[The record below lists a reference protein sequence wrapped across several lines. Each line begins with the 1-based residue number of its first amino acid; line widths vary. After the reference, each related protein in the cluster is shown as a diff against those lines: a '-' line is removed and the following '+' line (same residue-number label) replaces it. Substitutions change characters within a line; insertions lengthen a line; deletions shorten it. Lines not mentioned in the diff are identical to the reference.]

1 MMTLEISFG
10 AFVGLGVFAGIVV
23 LGVAGGLTIRNKLR
37 NVSRQLF
44 GTESIV
50 DGLNRQAD
58 IAAETPKSV
67 SGMTRLMEP
76 QIMRD
81 FPDFNWS
88 EFKHRAENMLTSALL
103 AISSERPERLVDASE
118 EVKNQVLNIIA
129 DNQAAQ
135 VRVVYNNIKIHQTE
149 ISNYRKDKGNCIIVI
164 QSAVEYYHY
173 KVSGDHVTE
182 GSKERKVQTNYNV
195 EFLYVQDGGEKEFDN
210 AFTTTCPQC
219 GAPVRG
225 LGNMICEYC
234 GAHVVP
240 INTKVWSLHK
250 LYQVDYNHV

>member
-1 MMTLEISFG
+1 MITLEISFG

-129 DNQAAQ
+129 DNQAQ
-135 VRVVYNNIKIHQTE
+135 VREVYNNIKIHQTE

-182 GSKERKVQTNYNV
+182 GSKERKVQTKYNV
-195 EFLYVQDGGEKEFDN
+195 ELLYVQDGEEKEFDN

-219 GAPVRG
+219 GAPVCG

>member
-23 LGVAGGLTIRNKLR
+23 LGVAVGLTIRNKLR

-135 VRVVYNNIKIHQTE
+135 VREVYNNIKIHQTE

-182 GSKERKVQTNYNV
+182 GSKERKVQTKYNV
-195 EFLYVQDGGEKEFDN
+195 ELLYVQDGEEKEFDS